1 MATARCNRLFYLSFS
16 LVLLCCGL
24 LACGSQESS
33 KEAAKEKAPQPAAPA
48 ATPAAPATPATG
60 ASAPKTAEEY
70 VNQGKEALKA
80 KQLDQGIASFSEA
93 VKLDPKS
100 IAAHNNRGIAYC
112 EKGNFDQ
119 AIADFSRVIEID
131 PKHGKA
137 YNNRAVA
144 YMMKGKR
151 AKARQDVEKAQS
163 LGIAVNQMLIDSV
176 KPAAAKGEAAPGQ
189 APAPAKS
196 EPKGKGGAKKK

>member
-33 KEAAKEKAPQPAAPA
+33 KEAAKAKAPPAA
-48 ATPAAPATPATG
+48 APPTAPTTA

-70 VNQGKEALKA
+70 VNQGKEAIKS
-80 KQLDQGIASFSEA
+80 KQLDQAIASFSEA
-93 VKLDPKS
+93 VKLEPKS
-100 IAAHNNRGIAYC
+100 IPAYNNRGIAYC

-119 AIADFSRVIEID
+119 AIAEFSQVIEID

-144 YMMKGKR
+144 YMMKGDKD
-151 AKARQDVEKAQS
+151 KARQDVAKAQS
-163 LGIAVNQMLIDSV
+163 LGIAVNPMLIDSL
-176 KPAAAKGEAAPGQ
+176 KPAGAKVEAAPGK
-189 APAPAKS
+189 P
-196 EPKGKGGAKKK
+196 ETKGKGEAKKK